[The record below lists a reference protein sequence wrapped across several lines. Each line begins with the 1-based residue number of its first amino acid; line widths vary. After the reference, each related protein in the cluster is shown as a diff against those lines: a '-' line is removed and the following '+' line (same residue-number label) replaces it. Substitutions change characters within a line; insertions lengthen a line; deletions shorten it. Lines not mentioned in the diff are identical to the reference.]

1 MQWMQYT
8 TYCYAR
14 CTGALASILKLALEN
29 LGLSPTRPR
38 GKENMQLLQFHLLVL
53 FYIQGIHGTW
63 DVQCPEKLAGV
74 IGSCLLIPCS
84 FSFPSDTQTSKGI
97 SMMWFK
103 DIDAQRTVVYHP
115 NEALDAAFQGRVEML
130 GDSNQKNC
138 TILIKSLRKE
148 DTGKYNFRFE
158 IKEVNSWSDK
168 EGVYIQ
174 VTDEP
179 QTPDVVIPPDIS
191 DGVSASFQ
199 CSTPYFCPDGS
210 TALNWLDYVQERSFW
225 SRNVQLS
232 TTGVLISQNLTA
244 SFTWQENQK
253 RIRCEVTVGD
263 RKAVKDVILNVKH
276 SPKGVDVLI
285 KPSAENIKQGDA
297 VILTCHVN
305 SSNPAVS
312 KYTWYKD
319 GQLHSGEEFVSF
331 HSISRNDYGDYR
343 CEVQNT
349 FGTGVSETVQLVVF
363 SAKTL
368 VSPHS
373 EIREG
378 EAVTLTCE
386 VPGAKQQEVNYSWF
400 KNNIWIKEGSVRSI
414 MFHEVAVADA
424 GYYYCKIQNDKG
436 SDSSPPIILNVLY
449 PPRIPTMTSF
459 LEVQEGKLAIIHCNV
474 DSNPV
479 SELMLYRNG
488 HLIFTTTSHSAPN
501 QRLSVTSTRNSLKLE
516 IQNVVLSD
524 EGNYSCSAQNRIGN
538 STTSLHFSVETARVV
553 ITPFSEIVEGNEV
566 TLACLATRSSQRGT
580 TYTWF
585 KNGKWLKEDSENK
598 LIFQRVSSRDAGSYY
613 CKTHSPEG
621 SRSSTSHPL
630 RVLFP
635 PKDISMT
642 SLLATQGENLGVIQ
656 CTVDSD
662 PHSELFLYRK
672 ETLVASSVMVLPN
685 KRFKVSPSTN
695 SVKLEIQ
702 DVLME
707 DEGTYTCFANNTYGH
722 ATGSLE
728 FTAETKI
735 VIEPSSQVHEG
746 DPVNFTC
753 AVSSISKEGMYR
765 YTWYKNSAFYSEGPQ
780 DVLAFQ
786 HVTSSDSGS
795 YYCRVWKN
803 ESSKSS
809 SYVSLH
815 VVYAPR
821 NTQLRSFLDTEEG
834 KLAFIHCTVDSYP
847 PAELSLYRQTQLVAS
862 TQNHSTFNQRHSVSY
877 SSNALKLDI
886 RNVMQED
893 EGKYTCTS
901 TNTIGLASE
910 SIYFRVQTARIL
922 VTPATE
928 ILEGGTVTLACDVT
942 RTQLEGT
949 TYTWY
954 KNSRW
959 LQDTNDNSLQFDQI
973 KSGDTGYYHCKAQDT
988 QGSSVS
994 PSVSVHVLYA
1004 PREPII
1010 SSFWETQ
1017 GGQIGIIQCSVD
1029 SDPPS
1034 RLALYR
1040 KDTLVGS
1047 SDSSTTP
1054 NQRMT
1059 ISSAQN
1065 SLKLEIRDVMVED
1078 EGMYLCTANNAH
1090 GNSTSTINYIAQTAR
1105 VLVTPASVIP
1115 EGETVNMTCAL
1126 DTGEPDKASYR
1137 WYKNGKRYP
1146 EGGTTKTLL
1155 FDNVSSND
1163 GGSYYC
1169 TANSDVGAK
1178 SSSSITLNVLYAPRN
1193 AWIKSFLE
1201 TRDGKV
1207 AIILCSVNSNPPS
1220 ELTLYKEGE
1229 LLASSAAGGVADQRL
1244 HPSFSPDTLRLEITN
1259 VRLSDEGRYIFQAKN
1274 VHGTTTVSVN
1284 FTVEGA
1290 RVLISPST
1298 DLREGDSVSLTCDVL
1313 ASTPSVTGY
1322 TWYKNSRWFQEGS
1335 LASLV
1340 FERVSSN
1347 DAGSYSC
1354 TAHSKEGTRNS
1365 PAATLR
1371 VLYPPRNLSL
1381 SSFLET
1387 QERRLGVIM
1396 CSVDS
1401 EPPSAL
1407 SLHRGGEVV
1416 TLSSPRDSGNQR
1428 LKLTRNSLRMEI
1440 YDLTEEDQG
1449 TYVCRA
1455 NSSLGTAETSIYFS
1469 VETARVMVVP
1479 SAELHEGAS
1488 VTLTCEIPKIAHGT
1502 NYTWYKNNK
1511 WLKEGPEV
1519 SLMLPSVSSADGGS
1533 YHCLAKHGSGSS
1545 ISPLVGINVLY
1556 APRNLLM
1563 TSFLETHGREQGIIL
1578 CSADSVPMSTIGLYR
1593 GDVLVASTSQVQ
1605 ADQGQRF
1612 WASSSYNYLR
1622 LEIRDITAD
1631 DSGSYVCTAN
1641 NTLGIATSSMVFNVK
1656 DGEILTYQVIAWVA
1670 IACVVILVASFV
1682 GLKYWKKV
1690 NRGRNQ
1696 EKYSMQT
1703 DKQSIEMNNKELS
1716 ENGNSY

>member
-1 MQWMQYT
+1 
-8 TYCYAR
+8 
-14 CTGALASILKLALEN
+14 
-29 LGLSPTRPR
+29 
-38 GKENMQLLQFHLLVL
+38 
-53 FYIQGIHGTW
+53 
-63 DVQCPEKLAGV
+63 
-74 IGSCLLIPCS
+74 
-84 FSFPSDTQTSKGI
+84 
-97 SMMWFK
+97 
-103 DIDAQRTVVYHP
+103 
-115 NEALDAAFQGRVEML
+115 
-130 GDSNQKNC
+130 
-138 TILIKSLRKE
+138 
-148 DTGKYNFRFE
+148 
-158 IKEVNSWSDK
+158 
-168 EGVYIQ
+168 
-174 VTDEP
+174 
-179 QTPDVVIPPDIS
+179 
-191 DGVSASFQ
+191 
-199 CSTPYFCPDGS
+199 
-210 TALNWLDYVQERSFW
+210 
-225 SRNVQLS
+225 
-232 TTGVLISQNLTA
+232 
-244 SFTWQENQK
+244 
-253 RIRCEVTVGD
+253 
-263 RKAVKDVILNVKH
+263 
-276 SPKGVDVLI
+276 
-285 KPSAENIKQGDA
+285 
-297 VILTCHVN
+297 
-305 SSNPAVS
+305 
-312 KYTWYKD
+312 
-319 GQLHSGEEFVSF
+319 
-331 HSISRNDYGDYR
+331 
-343 CEVQNT
+343 
-349 FGTGVSETVQLVVF
+349 
-363 SAKTL
+363 
-368 VSPHS
+368 
-373 EIREG
+373 
-378 EAVTLTCE
+378 
-386 VPGAKQQEVNYSWF
+386 
-400 KNNIWIKEGSVRSI
+400 

-449 PPRIPTMTSF
+449 PPRIPKMTSF

-524 EGNYSCSAQNRIGN
+524 EGDYSCSAQNRIGN

-728 FTAETKI
+728 FTAETAKI

-877 SSNALKLDI
+877 FSNALKLDI

-928 ILEGGTVTLACDVT
+928 ILEGETVTLACDVT

-1004 PREPII
+1004 PREPMI

-1017 GGQIGIIQCSVD
+1017 GEQIGIIQCSVD
-1029 SDPPS
+1029 SDPPA

-1059 ISSAQN
+1059 VSSAQN

-1115 EGETVNMTCAL
+1115 EGETVNMTCEL
-1126 DTGEPDKASYR
+1126 DTGEPDKASYS

-1178 SSSSITLNVLYAPRN
+1178 ISSSITLNVL
-1193 AWIKSFLE
+1193 
-1201 TRDGKV
+1201 
-1207 AIILCSVNSNPPS
+1207 C
-1220 ELTLYKEGE
+1220 
-1229 LLASSAAGGVADQRL
+1229 
-1244 HPSFSPDTLRLEITN
+1244 
-1259 VRLSDEGRYIFQAKN
+1259 
-1274 VHGTTTVSVN
+1274 
-1284 FTVEGA
+1284 A

-1322 TWYKNSRWFQEGS
+1322 TWYKNSRWFREGS

-1428 LKLTRNSLRMEI
+1428 LKLSRNSLRMEI

-1449 TYVCRA
+1449 TYICRA

-1469 VETARVMVVP
+1469 VETARVVVVP

-1519 SLMLPSVSSADGGS
+1519 SLVLPSVSSADGGS

-1670 IACVVILVASFV
+1670 IACIVILVASFV

-1703 DKQSIEMNNKELS
+1703 DKQSIEMSNKELS